1 MFTCSLKCTGLSLHQ
16 TPVGSI
22 FVTVCCTFGIHW
34 SAQESKVHTY
44 LVLLCRFMVQR
55 RPQSVQCVC
64 VCLHAFRGTWLWHP
78 ETLLCLTHMHPFIT
92 PHLFLFVITFP
103 ETGTLHCVS
112 YLNLERKGAGRW
124 IVSPLLPK
132 TVKGC
137 VQSVGVH
144 SFMS

>member
-1 MFTCSLKCTGLSLHQ
+1 MYGIITAPNPRWFYFCDSVLYLWDPLECSRKQSTHLS
-16 TPVGSI
+16 
-22 FVTVCCTFGIHW
+22 C
-34 SAQESKVHTY
+34 A
-44 LVLLCRFMVQR
+44 
-55 RPQSVQCVC
+55 SVQVYGTEETTERPMCVC